1 MNRQRSPSAA
11 RPARR
16 PAHRPYPRA
25 RIAQA
30 ARSGLLFSADAMA
43 HSLSFAAAA
52 LGLQAA
58 AHGTLRCTSRMLG
71 VNAPVL
77 WQLHQAHG
85 LHGQLCTADCNG
97 LVVGYRDG
105 PQFAADVHN
114 ANLTTTPQRLPNEEQ
129 ALESLVDSG
138 DMPVL
143 HWAYSDFAEQV
154 SDMDQYLFLVYQQA
168 PPEPP
173 PSALPCAISIL
184 PITLDWMNPYEN
196 IDCSR
201 PWFNGRTLIVQRQGL
216 QLLQDIGHGRD

>member
-1 MNRQRSPSAA
+1 MNRQRSPS
-11 RPARR
+11 
-16 PAHRPYPRA
+16 HHPYPRA

-43 HSLSFAAAA
+43 HSLNFAAVA
-52 LGLQAA
+52 LGLPPA

-71 VNAPVL
+71 VDGPVL

-85 LHGQLCTADCNG
+85 LHDQLCTSDRNG

-105 PQFAADVHN
+105 PQFAADVHSGSLST
-114 ANLTTTPQRLPNEEQ
+114 APLRLPNEEQ

-143 HWAYSDFAEQV
+143 HWAYSVFAEQA

-168 PPEPP
+168 LPT
-173 PSALPCAISIL
+173 LPCAISIL
-184 PITLDWMNPYEN
+184 PIALDWMNPYEN

-216 QLLQDIGHGRD
+216 HLLQDIGHGRD